1 MLYFDRIT
9 FLKELVLIK
18 QVRRKSVMFVTI
30 CQTKDLGF
38 NQMYAIVV
46 MIY

>member
-18 QVRRKSVMFVTI
+18 QARQKSVMFVTI
-30 CQTKDLGF
+30 YQTKDLSF